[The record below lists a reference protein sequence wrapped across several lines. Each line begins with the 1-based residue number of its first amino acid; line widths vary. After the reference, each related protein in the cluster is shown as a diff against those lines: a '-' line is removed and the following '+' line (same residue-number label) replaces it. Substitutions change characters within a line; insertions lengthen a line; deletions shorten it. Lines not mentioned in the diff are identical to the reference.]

1 MPRWPRVA
9 ALSPLTLA
17 LLACGGGAAA
27 PDGGLPDGS
36 DGGTLDATA
45 DASPPDATTDAGPPP
60 PMDAG
65 PSLDDAAAPL
75 GPPYPIVLAHGFF
88 GFEDFAGA
96 DFLTYFFEVREDLAR
111 RGETL
116 VFTPAVDPFGD
127 STRRGEQL
135 LAEVEAILDETGYGK
150 VNLIGHSQ
158 GGLDARYVAHER
170 PEWIASVTTLGTP
183 HRGTP
188 MLDVL
193 LGVVEDDR
201 LAALV
206 DDLVRLLGAPL
217 YDEVGRE
224 TSLFE
229 ALRQLSREGA
239 AAFNERYPD
248 VAGIPYYSIAGR
260 SDRRF
265 AFSQCAPD
273 GAAPAFLERW
283 EGYLDPIDPL
293 LAISE
298 AIVDGGFGSPYP
310 NDGLVRIEDARWGT
324 FLGCIPADHLDQV
337 GHLLGDSPGFGNG
350 FDHKEFFAGLVA
362 WLRSQGL

>member
-1 MPRWPRVA
+1 MD
-9 ALSPLTLA
+9 
-17 LLACGGGAAA
+17 GGGGDAPLDAGVDARAPVDAGTDSPAAA
-27 PDGGLPDGS
+27 
-36 DGGTLDATA
+36 
-45 DASPPDATTDAGPPP
+45 DAG
-60 PMDAG
+60 
-65 PSLDDAAAPL
+65 DAATEDAATEDAATEDAAVPL

-88 GFEDFAGA
+88 GFEDFAGV
-96 DFLTYFFEVREDLAR
+96 DFITYFFEVREDLRR

-135 LAEVEAILDETGYGK
+135 LAEVEAILAETGHAK

-158 GGLDARYVAHER
+158 GGLDVRYVAHER
-170 PEWIASVTTLGTP
+170 PEWVASVTTIATP
-183 HRGTP
+183 HYGTP

-193 LGVVEDDR
+193 LGITRDDR
-201 LAALV
+201 LAALI
-206 DDLVRLLGAPL
+206 DDLVRLVGAPL
-217 YDEVGRE
+217 YDEVDEE
-224 TSLFE
+224 TSLFD

-239 AAFNERYPD
+239 ADFNDRYPD
-248 VAGIPYYSIAGR
+248 VPTIPYYSIAGR

-265 AFSQCAPD
+265 AFRQCAPD
-273 GAAPAFLERW
+273 GDAPAFIERW

-350 FDHKEFFAGLVA
+350 FDHKEFFADLVG
-362 WLRSQGL
+362 WLRAQGL